1 MLDCDGAGGWPN
13 SSESSGSS
21 ESKGE
26 RLGKGRERLMKA
38 EVREKINKIRIYRA
52 ILIVHI
58 CMVTVAN
65 MYIYT
70 ILEGLIQNK
79 FKRYCVNF
87 ASFSILHIFTSIDV
101 NAVHICTVTV
111 VNVNIYIII
120 EGLIQS
126 KFKRYCVNFASFSIL
141 HIFTSIDVNAL
152 KGL

>member
-1 MLDCDGAGGWPN
+1 MVVGDWPN
-13 SSESSGSS
+13 SGESSRSD
-21 ESKGE
+21 ESRGE
-26 RLGKGRERLMKA
+26 KLGKGRERLMRA
-38 EVREKINKIRIYRA
+38 EVREKINKIRIYTA
-52 ILIVHI
+52 IVTVHI
-58 CMVTVAN
+58 CTVTVAN
-65 MYIYT
+65 VYICT
-70 ILEGLIQNK
+70 IIEGLMWSK

-87 ASFSILHIFTSIDV
+87 VSFSILHIFTSIDV

-111 VNVNIYIII
+111 VNVYIYTII